1 MARFLGQAPPR
12 GTLLR
17 QRVKDAEES
26 ERRSV
31 MERMVFEAHSEDQR
45 DKATNFQELPAG
57 RTIRFQQAQ
66 RREVE
71 AIGARSDRIA
81 VELEKESLV
90 DALVLQT
97 IQKRE
102 LIKNSNTDLAKLV
115 VKGSETQASRHA
127 QLNLFAQDLTAKIQ
141 SFQSQ
146 RRSFV
151 TLQDEVSNMRSAKSL
166 EILRQ
171 VASSAPPLCGH
182 FLPATPSRWIGVLTH
197 AHKETKPS

>member
-1 MARFLGQAPPR
+1 MARPLGQALPR

-17 QRVKDAEES
+17 QRVKDAGES

-45 DKATNFQELPAG
+45 DGATDFQKLPVG
-57 RTIRFQQAQ
+57 RTMRFQQAQ

-97 IQKRE
+97 TRE
-102 LIKNSNTDLAKLV
+102 LIKNYNTDLAKLV
-115 VKGSETQASRHA
+115 VKGAETQATRHA
-127 QLNLFAQDLTAKIQ
+127 QLNLFAQALTAKNQ
-141 SFQSQ
+141 SFQRQ

-151 TLQDEVSNMRSAKSL
+151 TLQDQVSNMRSAKSP
-166 EILRQ
+166 EMLRQ
-171 VASSAPPLCGH
+171 VASSVTHLWGP
-182 FLPATPSRWIGVLTH
+182 FLPAAPSRWIGVLTH